1 MRYSPH
7 TGTVPPL
14 IKIKHKGNTFLISL
28 FVAKIINEIIS

>member
-14 IKIKHKGNTFLISL
+14 IKIKHKGNTFFNIFIRS
-28 FVAKIINEIIS
+28 KDNK